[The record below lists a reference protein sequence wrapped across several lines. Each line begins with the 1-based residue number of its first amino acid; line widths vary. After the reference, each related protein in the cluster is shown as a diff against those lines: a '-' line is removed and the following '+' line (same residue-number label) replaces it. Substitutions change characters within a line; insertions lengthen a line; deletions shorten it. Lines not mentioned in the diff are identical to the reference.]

1 MDPRITAALE
11 RFSRNEIDAFRRPID
26 PANAPNPRD
35 PLTFARLCVYLAVH
49 HLDLPLHSYED
60 AVTEGADDC
69 GLDGIAVAMGA
80 EPLDSPATAR
90 AAAGEAIEW
99 ARETGGI
106 TPEIPR
112 PRVLLVQSKRN
123 PKCSNNE
130 VKLFGVD
137 ALDFLTGT
145 RDQLRK
151 QRPNPAILKWW
162 EIYDAVR
169 QVFRKN
175 RVPFVVETDLVFAY
189 SGAWSE
195 DKQRPEGSRENAERR
210 LREALHHDRARFR
223 MWGAD
228 ELAGAVP
235 LSPAPTARRLD
246 GVSVVPLPGTG
257 PARGFLG
264 YAPAAS
270 LAALLPRAAGE
281 LDDRVFVDN
290 VRAFLGTE
298 KNGNPGAAGLAH
310 TLESGRGEEVIL
322 KHNGITIVADEAV
335 LEGGSIQL
343 EGYQIVNG
351 AQTSHVLH
359 RKRHLLRGVNLPVK
373 VVVTRDERLKD
384 EIIRGANT
392 QSPVDDFDFLSRVA
406 GVRAIETAF
415 RSLLPADPTKLW
427 LQRRRGERLY
437 DRVYDPQRIVTPRQ
451 LMEAFASAILDRPHA
466 VHANA
471 ADFLGL
477 VKTEKIFHP
486 DHAPAVYLAMGWL
499 VVAGRRMAARSNGRW
514 EVRFETGPSSHAYP
528 ARFQFLRALWQQ
540 VDPGPART
548 GLDAGS
554 EEAGQRFTAACAL
567 LSDPVACKPLEN
579 VVASAI
585 NRAFTGRKARSMQAR
600 GQTFAGKVEKGI
612 RPPKKPENS
621 AKSAKKPAH
630 RPHPST
636 RPPGK
641 PPR

>member
-11 RFSRNEIDAFRRPID
+11 RFSRNEIEAFRRPIE
-26 PANAPNPRD
+26 PGTAPNPKD

-49 HLDLPLHSYED
+49 RLDLPLHSYED

-69 GLDGIAVAMGA
+69 GLDGIAVAVGS
-80 EPLDSPATAR
+80 EPLDSPASAR
-90 AAAGEAIEW
+90 SSAEEAIEC
-99 ARETGGI
+99 AREAEGI
-106 TPEIPR
+106 TTELPR
-112 PRVLLVQSKRN
+112 PRVLLIQSKRN

-137 ALDFLTGT
+137 ALDFLTGN

-151 QRPNPAILKWW
+151 QRPNPSILRWW
-162 EIYDAVR
+162 EIYDALR

-189 SGAWSE
+189 SGTWSE

-210 LREALHHDRARFR
+210 LREALGHDRARFR

-228 ELAGAVP
+228 ELAEALP
-235 LSPAPTARRLD
+235 LAPAPTARSLD
-246 GVSVVPLPGTG
+246 GVTVVPLPASG
-257 PARGFLG
+257 PAQGFLG
-264 YAPAAS
+264 YAPASAVV
-270 LAALLPRAAGE
+270 ALLPRAAGE

-290 VRAFLGTE
+290 VRAYLGTE

-310 TLESGRGEEVIL
+310 TLDTGRGEEVIL
-322 KHNGITIVADEAV
+322 KHNGITLVADEAV
-335 LEGGSIQL
+335 LEGNSIRL

-359 RKRHLLRGVNLPVK
+359 RKRHLLQGVSLPIK
-373 VVVTRDERLKD
+373 VVVTRDETLKD

-406 GVRAIETAF
+406 GVRLLESAF
-415 RSLLPADPTKLW
+415 RSIPLEDPSKLW

-437 DRVYDPQRIVTPRQ
+437 DRVYEANRIVTPRQ

-477 VKTEKIFHP
+477 VKTEEIFHP
-486 DHAPAVYLAMGWL
+486 YHDPSVYLAMGWL
-499 VVAGRRMAARSNGRW
+499 VVAGRRLAARSHWLWEARFGNG
-514 EVRFETGPSSHAYP
+514 PKSQAYP
-528 ARFQFLRALWQQ
+528 ARFQFFHALWLQ
-540 VDPGPART
+540 VDPGPSRT
-548 GLDAGS
+548 GLDNGS
-554 EEAGQRFTAACAL
+554 PAVQQRFGAACAL
-567 LSDPVACKPLEN
+567 LSDPVACKPLETA
-579 VVASAI
+579 VASAI
-585 NRAFTGRKARSMQAR
+585 HRAFTGRKAKSTQVRAQA
-600 GQTFAGKVEKGI
+600 FAGKVEKGI
-612 RPPKKPENS
+612 RTPPARERGAKTFKKLP
-621 AKSAKKPAH
+621 H
-630 RPHPST
+630 RPNRSAN
-636 RPPGK
+636 PPGK
-641 PPR
+641 PSR